1 MLHNDDPEEMLKV
14 MSDISFWILC
24 IFLPR
29 IASLRQLLLE
39 KCVVLCTIY
48 ILGLNLVKFINLSQF
63 CHFFV
68 EHVLNF
74 IFPLF
79 SYLNNHYLINE
90 TTQ

>member
-39 KCVVLCTIY
+39 KCVVLCTTY
-48 ILGLNLVKFINLSQF
+48 ILGLNLVVYQLKSILSFFCGACTQF
-63 CHFFV
+63 HFPFV
-68 EHVLNF
+68 QLPEQ
-74 IFPLF
+74 PL
-79 SYLNNHYLINE
+79 SD
-90 TTQ
+90 